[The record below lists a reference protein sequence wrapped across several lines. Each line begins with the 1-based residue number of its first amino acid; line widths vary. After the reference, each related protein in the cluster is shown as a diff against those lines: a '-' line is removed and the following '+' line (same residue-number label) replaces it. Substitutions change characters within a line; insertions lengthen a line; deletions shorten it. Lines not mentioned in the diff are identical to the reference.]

1 MFFKKKTKISM
12 KRSSSSSSSAPPAK
26 KKKVPGLPALKKNL
40 ALLDK
45 KQLTEMLVALAS
57 LDNVGIELVSSVAPP
72 ADIGKVLK
80 ELQQKVNA
88 IFKAQGR
95 YANND
100 QFCWNRAKSKV
111 RSAKAAL
118 VAAANRFRKAKT
130 WSVALDFATG
140 ATRIAEEMPDWSFEG
155 ADNTAKAAALK
166 TLSTLAEDAET
177 ELAK

>member
-1 MFFKKKTKISM
+1 M